1 MALIKKHL
9 EFIDEELPIF
19 SNLEEAIEFFKS
31 NDDLDKKYY
40 VIEEISK
47 LEGGYDYL
55 ISYLAH
61 DCNSKDIC
69 SKISTVISSANV
81 EDVPIKSIMD
91 LLKLKNAYIRN
102 IGMSILSYFGDSMK
116 DKIVEFLRGDDR
128 NLRIYAVNILGD
140 VNFAESRNML
150 LELLKKEQDIN
161 VAMTAVDYMGE
172 IGELADIPLLESLK
186 ERFKGDFYAEF
197 ALDNAI
203 KLIRG

>member
-1 MALIKKHL
+1 
-9 EFIDEELPIF
+9 
-19 SNLEEAIEFFKS
+19 
-31 NDDLDKKYY
+31 
-40 VIEEISK
+40 
-47 LEGGYDYL
+47 
-55 ISYLAH
+55 
-61 DCNSKDIC
+61 
-69 SKISTVISSANV
+69 
-81 EDVPIKSIMD
+81 MD

-140 VNFAESRNML
+140 VNFSESRNML